1 MADNVHQ
8 PKHYTAGG
16 IETIDYIASSLG
28 REGFRDYC
36 IGNVVKYVSRWRH
49 KNGDEDLRKA
59 SVYLLW
65 AINGSP
71 SVKLTTE
78 PQRTAEELA
87 ASAGVIPSMVSSAV
101 MLDPERDDDTGEPYP
116 DPRFP
121 PSCSTGGC
129 GDE

>member
-87 ASAGVIPSMVSSAV
+87 ATAGAIPAGLSSGV
-101 MLDPERDDDTGEPYP
+101 LLDPERDDDEGIPGEP
-116 DPRFP
+116 PR
-121 PSCSTGGC
+121 CATGGC
-129 GDE
+129 GDD